1 MTEVEITFKKE
12 GFIGIFDN
20 VFEDEYLDELIK
32 FFESNQVISLR
43 TFENE
48 INGKKI

>member
-20 VFEDEYLDELIK
+20 VFEDEYIAVSYTHLTLPTIY
-32 FFESNQVISLR
+32 SV
-43 TFENE
+43 
-48 INGKKI
+48 